1 MTRTQIRQL
10 LEKTGALPRRDL
22 VRLLAGLPAVRRPGT
37 AL

>member
-22 VRLLAGLPAVRRPGT
+22 VRLLAGLDILQR
-37 AL
+37 L